1 MVLLDQV
8 IEIFGLADPDGRV
21 TIGIDC
27 FERGEVGTAF
37 VDGYRLGYTVL
48 GD

>member
-1 MVLLDQV
+1 
-8 IEIFGLADPDGRV
+8 LADLEGRV

-27 FERGEVGTAF
+27 FERGEVGAAF
-37 VDGYRLGYTVL
+37 VDAYRPGYNVP